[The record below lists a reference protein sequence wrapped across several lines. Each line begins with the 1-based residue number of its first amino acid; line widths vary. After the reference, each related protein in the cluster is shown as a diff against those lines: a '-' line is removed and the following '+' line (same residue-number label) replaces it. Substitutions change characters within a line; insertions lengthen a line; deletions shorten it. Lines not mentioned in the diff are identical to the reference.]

1 MDKLQAYTLFSSSKG
16 NCAYIKYG
24 KTELLIDAG
33 ASAKQ
38 INTSLQA
45 LGTDLSNIRGIFVS
59 HEHSDHTRGLQ
70 VISKR
75 LHIPIYTDPDCM
87 NLIGINAPDAEGCLV
102 PTYAGDRVEMDG
114 LKILIYP
121 TPHDSL
127 RSFCYRIETERD
139 SLGFATDI
147 GHVSEAVQDALFGCD
162 SVLVESNHDRTMLQ
176 NGPYPPMLKR
186 RIAGDR
192 GHLSNYACSCLA
204 PVLARCGT
212 RSIVLGHLSETNNT
226 PRTAY
231 EETRARL
238 ADYGVKLCGESFAGD
253 VKLQVAA
260 VQEITQIT
268 L

>member
-1 MDKLQAYTLFSSSKG
+1 MDRLQAYTLFSSSRG

-38 INTSLQA
+38 INSSLNS
-45 LGTDLSNIRGIFVS
+45 LGTDITNIRGIFVS
-59 HEHSDHTRGLQ
+59 HEHSDHTKGLQ
-70 VISKR
+70 VISRR

-87 NLIGINAPDAEGCLV
+87 NLIGINAPEAESCLV
-102 PTYAGDRVEMDG
+102 PTLAGDSVEMDG
-114 LKILIYP
+114 LKIHIYP
-121 TPHDSL
+121 TPHDSM
-127 RSFCYRIETERD
+127 RSFCYRIETERET
-139 SLGFATDI
+139 LGFATDI
-147 GHVSEAVQDALFGCD
+147 GHISEAVQDALFGCD
-162 SVLVESNHDRTMLQ
+162 CVLVESNHDLGMLEH
-176 NGPYPPMLKR
+176 GPYHPTLKR
-186 RIAGDR
+186 RIASDR

-226 PRTAY
+226 PRLAFT
-231 EETRARL
+231 ETREKL
-238 ADYGVKLCGESFAGD
+238 AEYGVKLCGESFAGD